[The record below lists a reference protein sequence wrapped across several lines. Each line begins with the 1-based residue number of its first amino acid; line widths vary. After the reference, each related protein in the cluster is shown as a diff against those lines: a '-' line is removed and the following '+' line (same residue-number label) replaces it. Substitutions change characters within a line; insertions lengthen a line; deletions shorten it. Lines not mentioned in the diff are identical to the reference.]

1 MAKCYSSMNLTIG
14 ELNGKKKGGEEKI
27 LFVWNYIF
35 IFTKDRILII
45 FFHQIVFLYK
55 NYSCNRIYWSRSM
68 SIFHRYF
75 PKISA
80 RVRSFLTVWTGVERA
95 LLKTLPSRM
104 SLFFVYQFDPR
115 GGQGCPLNGE
125 PTNLSRA
132 CSLSINKVP
141 CGSDV
146 RQFGRRLPFRFVWQ
160 KIILNRRCT
169 CFLRA
174 LFSWQM
180 IEMMRFNCSWQ
191 RSSSI
196 LIYRTPKIMECC
208 W

>member
-45 FFHQIVFLYK
+45 FFIKLYFYIK
-55 NYSCNRIYWSRSM
+55 IIRVTEYTDLARCQFFTDI
-68 SIFHRYF
+68 F